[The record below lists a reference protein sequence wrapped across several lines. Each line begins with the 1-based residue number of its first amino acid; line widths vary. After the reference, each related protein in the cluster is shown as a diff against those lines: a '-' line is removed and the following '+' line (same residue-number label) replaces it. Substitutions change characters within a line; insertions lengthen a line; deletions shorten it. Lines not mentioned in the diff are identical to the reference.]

1 MDFADDL
8 VDESLQLEV
17 VGFQR
22 SGFINEI
29 FQQLDFTGKELAGI
43 TGELLFP
50 LTQVAFIAGFVF

>member
-1 MDFADDL
+1 MDLADD
-8 VDESLQLEV
+8 VFDKQLQLEV

-22 SGFINEI
+22 SGFINKV